1 MLCAAWPAFCEHECR
16 NRFLRPRKGSDIRLV
31 TKWLVDYLSR
41 PWLFDDMTS
50 HVFDFLTA
58 LDSFHHLCFVESN
71 RVWMNNA
78 QMRSGRSLLARFFAG
93 YSNAAQLCHMRGWLF
108 FNITPKYHYLLH
120 IEHDLAL
127 SKNHNWGFNPACF
140 ATQMDEDYMGV
151 SSRMSRCVH
160 PLGAAKRTAQRWLI
174 YSWLQW
180 KDWRFHIWSA
190 ARALTEKT

>member
-180 KDWRFHIWSA
+180 KDWRFHI
-190 ARALTEKT
+190 